1 MCTDKTPRAC
11 PRLLW
16 DVLSEMV
23 KSSQP
28 QGSGSGL
35 VCFKVGQASIC
46 ALVRLVCWLVSR
58 LGLDAGIDRMHGR
71 EASLGYTP
79 APSHLLAHEMCLKL
93 ETQLPFESSFSHT
106 KPERA

>member
-1 MCTDKTPRAC
+1 
-11 PRLLW
+11 
-16 DVLSEMV
+16 
-23 KSSQP
+23 
-28 QGSGSGL
+28 
-35 VCFKVGQASIC
+35 
-46 ALVRLVCWLVSR
+46 LVSR